1 MGTGG
6 NRIMSKKLL
15 TALTCSALLMGLTA
29 CGSNDK
35 ASTSSNDSKPK
46 QEAKKKEEPVTTTSL
61 INEFKKAGLEAENA
75 TDLPQKEFGNMRK
88 DGKRILTPKLGD
100 DKGGRV
106 FEFSKKE
113 DLEKAKK
120 YYDELSNSNQ
130 MLFSH
135 TYAKGNF
142 LVQMNGDMKMK
153 SLISIKKL
161 WIK

>member
-1 MGTGG
+1 
-6 NRIMSKKLL
+6 MSRKLL
-15 TALTCSALLMGLTA
+15 TALACSALLMGLTA

-35 ASTSSNDSKPK
+35 ASTSSDSKPK
-46 QEAKKKEEPVTTTSL
+46 QEAKKKEPVTATSL
-61 INEFKKAGLEAENA
+61 INEFKKAGLEAETP

-88 DGKRILTPKLGD
+88 EGKRILTPKLGD

-120 YYDELSNSNQ
+120 YYDDLSNSNQ

-135 TYAKGNF
+135 TYAKANF
-142 LVQMNGDMKMK
+142 LVQMNGDMKDEEFNKYKEVMDK
-153 SLISIKKL
+153 VVK
-161 WIK
+161 

>member
-1 MGTGG
+1 M
-6 NRIMSKKLL
+6 NKKLIAAL
-15 TALTCSALLMGLTA
+15 VCSTLVMGMAACSNEKTA
-29 CGSNDK
+29 K
-35 ASTSSNDSKPK
+35 DSKPK
-46 QEAKKKEEPVTTTSL
+46 QEEKKQEPVTTTSL
-61 INEFKKAGLEAENA
+61 ISEFKKAGLEAENA

-88 DGKRILTPKLGD
+88 DGKRILAPKLGE

-120 YYDELSNSNQ
+120 YYDELGNSNP

-142 LVQMNGDMKMK
+142 LLQMNGDMKDEEFNKYKGVMDK
-153 SLISIKKL
+153 VVE
-161 WIK
+161 

>member
-1 MGTGG
+1 MK
-6 NRIMSKKLL
+6 RKLL
-15 TALTCSALLMGLTA
+15 TALACSALLMGLAA

-35 ASTSSNDSKPK
+35 ASTSSDTKPK
-46 QEAKKKEEPVTTTSL
+46 QEAKKPEQVTTTSL

-120 YYDELSNSNQ
+120 YYDELRV
-130 MLFSH
+130 
-135 TYAKGNF
+135 
-142 LVQMNGDMKMK
+142 LVQKLNDNCNE
-153 SLISIKKL
+153 SINL
-161 WIK
+161 GHTVTIT

>member
-1 MGTGG
+1 MK
-6 NRIMSKKLL
+6 RKLL
-15 TALTCSALLMGLTA
+15 TALACSALLMGMAA
-29 CGSNDK
+29 C
-35 ASTSSNDSKPK
+35 SSNEKTATESNPK
-46 QEAKKKEEPVTTTSL
+46 QEEKKPEPVTTTSL
-61 INEFKKAGLEAENA
+61 INEFKKTGIEAENA

-88 DGKRILTPKLGD
+88 DGKRILTPNLGE

-120 YYDELSNSNQ
+120 YYDELGNSAP

-142 LVQMNGDMKMK
+142 LLQMNGDMKDDEFNK
-153 SLISIKKL
+153 YKITNIYL
-161 WIK
+161 

>member
-1 MGTGG
+1 M
-6 NRIMSKKLL
+6 KKTLL
-15 TALTCSALLMGLTA
+15 TALACSALLMGMAA
-29 CGSNDK
+29 C
-35 ASTSSNDSKPK
+35 SSNEKTVTESKPK
-46 QEAKKKEEPVTTTSL
+46 QEEKKPEPVTTTSL

-88 DGKRILTPKLGD
+88 DGKRILTPALGE

-120 YYDELSNSNQ
+120 YYDELGNSAP

-142 LVQMNGDMKMK
+142 LLQMNGDMKDEEFNKYKEVMDK
-153 SLISIKKL
+153 VVK
-161 WIK
+161 

>member
-1 MGTGG
+1 M
-6 NRIMSKKLL
+6 NRKLL
-15 TALTCSALLMGLTA
+15 TALACSALLMGMAA
-29 CGSNDK
+29 CSSNDK
-35 ASTSSNDSKPK
+35 ASDSKPK
-46 QEAKKKEEPVTTTSL
+46 QEDKKPEPVTTTSL
-61 INEFKKAGLEAENA
+61 ISEFKKAGIEAENA

-88 DGKRILTPKLGD
+88 DGKRILTPKLGA

-120 YYDELSNSNQ
+120 YYDELSNSAP

-142 LVQMNGDMKMK
+142 LLQMNGDMKDEEFNKYKEVMDK
-153 SLISIKKL
+153 VVK
-161 WIK
+161 

>member
-1 MGTGG
+1 M
-6 NRIMSKKLL
+6 KHKLL
-15 TALTCSALLMGLTA
+15 TALACSALLMGMAA
-29 CGSNDK
+29 CSSNDK
-35 ASTSSNDSKPK
+35 TANESKPK
-46 QEAKKKEEPVTTTSL
+46 QEAKKAEPVTTTLL
-61 INEFKKAGLEAENA
+61 INEFKKAGIEAENA

-88 DGKRILTPKLGD
+88 DGKRILTPALGE

-120 YYDELSNSNQ
+120 YYDELGNSAP

-142 LVQMNGDMKMK
+142 LLQMNGDMKDDDFNKYKEVMDK
-153 SLISIKKL
+153 VVK
-161 WIK
+161 

>member
-1 MGTGG
+1 MK
-6 NRIMSKKLL
+6 RKLL
-15 TALTCSALLMGLTA
+15 TALTCSALLMGMAA
-29 CGSNDK
+29 CSSNDK
-35 ASTSSNDSKPK
+35 TTNESKSK
-46 QEAKKKEEPVTTTSL
+46 QEAKKAEPVTTTLL
-61 INEFKKAGLEAENA
+61 INEFKKSGIEAENP

-88 DGKRILTPKLGD
+88 DGKRIFTPKLGE

-120 YYDELSNSNQ
+120 YYDELGNSAP

-142 LVQMNGDMKMK
+142 LLQMNGDMKDDEFNKYKEVMDK
-153 SLISIKKL
+153 VVK
-161 WIK
+161 

>member
-1 MGTGG
+1 M
-6 NRIMSKKLL
+6 KHKLL
-15 TALTCSALLMGLTA
+15 TALACSTLLMGMAA
-29 CGSNDK
+29 CSSNDK
-35 ASTSSNDSKPK
+35 TTNEVKPK
-46 QEAKKKEEPVTTTSL
+46 QEAKKAEPVTTTLL
-61 INEFKKAGLEAENA
+61 INEFKKAGIEAENP

-88 DGKRILTPKLGD
+88 DGKRILAPALGE

-120 YYDELSNSNQ
+120 YYDELGNSAP

-142 LVQMNGDMKMK
+142 LLQMNGDMKDEEFNKYKEVMDK
-153 SLISIKKL
+153 VVK
-161 WIK
+161 

>member
-1 MGTGG
+1 MK
-6 NRIMSKKLL
+6 RKLL
-15 TALTCSALLMGLTA
+15 TALACSALLMGMAA
-29 CGSNDK
+29 CSSNDK
-35 ASTSSNDSKPK
+35 TANESKPK
-46 QEAKKKEEPVTTTSL
+46 QEAKKAELVTTTLL
-61 INEFKKAGLEAENA
+61 INEFKKAGIEAENP

-88 DGKRILTPKLGD
+88 DGKRILTPALGQ

-120 YYDELSNSNQ
+120 YYDELGNSAP

-142 LVQMNGDMKMK
+142 LLQMNGDMKNEEFNKYKEVMDK
-153 SLISIKKL
+153 VVK
-161 WIK
+161 

>member
-1 MGTGG
+1 MK
-6 NRIMSKKLL
+6 RKLL
-15 TALTCSALLMGLTA
+15 TALTCSTLLMGMAA
-29 CGSNDK
+29 CSSNDK
-35 ASTSSNDSKPK
+35 TATESKPK
-46 QEAKKKEEPVTTTSL
+46 QEAKKPEPVTTTSL
-61 INEFKKAGLEAENA
+61 ISEFKKAGIEAENA

-88 DGKRILTPKLGD
+88 DGKRILTPKLGE

-120 YYDELSNSNQ
+120 YYDELGNSAP

-142 LVQMNGDMKMK
+142 LLQMNGEMKDEEFNKYKEVMDK
-153 SLISIKKL
+153 VVK
-161 WIK
+161 

>member
-1 MGTGG
+1 MG
-6 NRIMSKKLL
+6 M
-15 TALTCSALLMGLTA
+15 AACS
-29 CGSNDK
+29 SNDK
-35 ASTSSNDSKPK
+35 TTTESKPK
-46 QEAKKKEEPVTTTSL
+46 QEEKKPEPVTTTSL
-61 INEFKKAGLEAENA
+61 ISEFKKAGLEAENP

-88 DGKRILTPKLGD
+88 DGKRILTPKLGE

-120 YYDELSNSNQ
+120 YYDELGNSAP

-142 LVQMNGDMKMK
+142 LLQMNGDMKDEAFNK
-153 SLISIKKL
+153 YKEVIDKVLK
-161 WIK
+161 

>member
-1 MGTGG
+1 MK
-6 NRIMSKKLL
+6 RKLL
-15 TALTCSALLMGLTA
+15 TALACSALLMGMAA
-29 CGSNDK
+29 CSSNDK
-35 ASTSSNDSKPK
+35 TATESKPK
-46 QEAKKKEEPVTTTSL
+46 QEAKKVEPVTPTLL
-61 INEFKKAGLEAENA
+61 INEFKKAGIEAENP

-88 DGKRILTPKLGD
+88 DGKRILVPALGE

-120 YYDELSNSNQ
+120 YYDELGNSAP

-142 LVQMNGDMKMK
+142 LLQMNGDMKDEEFNKYKEVMDK
-153 SLISIKKL
+153 VVK
-161 WIK
+161 